1 MTTTPTLPS
10 PSVHYE
16 RIAERGIAVL
26 TLDRPQT
33 RNALGPAEWHALGR
47 HLDFIAADASI
58 RVVVVTGAGGSFSAG
73 GDLHTMPARLDLQ
86 PAERQARLLS
96 DAQVIRRLFELE
108 QVVIASIPGPCVGAG
123 LSLALACDLRLC
135 SGNARFG
142 ASFHKVGLTGD
153 FGLLWLLPRVL
164 GPARAMELLM
174 TAEIFDAERAAA
186 IGLVS
191 KVVPGS
197 RDGGGE
203 DLRAATMDLA
213 ERIAAGPPL
222 AQAMT
227 KRGLRRALCSDLEGM
242 LEWESL
248 AQAILSRTEDAR
260 EGVAAFLERRAP
272 VFNGR

>member
-73 GDLHTMPARLDLQ
+73 GDLHSMPARLDLP

-96 DAQVIRRLFELE
+96 DAQVIRRLYELE

-123 LSLALACDLRLC
+123 LSLALACDLRIC
-135 SGNARFG
+135 SSGARFG

-197 RDGGGE
+197 AE
-203 DLRAATMDLA
+203 DLSAAAMALA
-213 ERIAAGPPL
+213 ERLAAGPPL

-227 KRGLRRALCSDLEGM
+227 KRGLRRALGADLEGM